1 MKVISI
7 NTINTP
13 YEIYL
18 ITRLHVST
26 IKARYKYRL
35 HNLPRAIIEQ
45 FREIN
50 HKILRSWQ
58 S

>member
-7 NTINTP
+7 NTINIP

-35 HNLPRAIIEQ
+35 HNLPRTIMEQ
-45 FREIN
+45 FREVN
-50 HKILRSWQ
+50 HKILGSRES
-58 S
+58 